1 VLGLLRHTD
10 LAQTPTSVAV
20 TRGGET
26 LWWQAGQLPGSDSVT
41 ASSVF
46 YAASVTKQLT
56 ATLVAMTI
64 DTGLLGYD
72 DPVTEV
78 LPDLP
83 AWMSPRRTGSGVRI
97 RHLLHHTSELPEVTS
112 PLVAGLD
119 NTVVL
124 ERLRRHP
131 APETPPGRRFGYSN
145 TGYVVLAGAVEAV
158 LAQPFATL
166 VDTRIFRPLGLS
178 GSRLG
183 GPAPVLL
190 PDEPPPPLTVGDGGW
205 WTSAVDLTAWLRA
218 LNGAA
223 SDDGVLGAELVERL
237 ETPGRL
243 DDGTP
248 LDYAWGMR
256 ATQSGG
262 RRTLTHGGSWP
273 GWLAK
278 TVRQPDQEIAVCV
291 LSASSDETC
300 VSELGVALAAAVR

>member
-1 VLGLLRHTD
+1 VLGLLRGSD
-10 LAQTPTSVAV
+10 LVGTPTSVAV

-41 ASSVF
+41 PCSVF

-56 ATLVAMTI
+56 ATLVAMI
-64 DTGLLGYD
+64 VDAGLLGYD
-72 DPVTEV
+72 DPVTEA

-83 AWMSPRRTGSGVRI
+83 AWMSPRGAGSGVRI
-97 RHLLHHTSELPEVTS
+97 RHLVHHTSGLPEVTS
-112 PLVAGLD
+112 PLAAGLD
-119 NTVVL
+119 NSVVL
-124 ERLRRHP
+124 ERLRRRS

-145 TGYVVLAGAVEAV
+145 TGYVVLACAVEAV
-158 LAQPFATL
+158 LARPFATL
-166 VDTRIFRPLGLS
+166 VDTRIFRPLGMS

-205 WTSAVDLTAWLRA
+205 WTTAVDLSGWLRA

-223 SDDGVLGAELVERL
+223 SDDRVLDAELVRRL
-237 ETPGRL
+237 EAPGRL

-256 ATQSGG
+256 VTQSGG
-262 RRTLTHGGSWP
+262 RRTVTHGGSWP

-278 TVRQPDQEIAVCV
+278 TVRQPDEGVAVCV
-291 LSASSDETC
+291 LSASGDEAC
-300 VSELGVALAAAVR
+300 VSELGVALAAAVG